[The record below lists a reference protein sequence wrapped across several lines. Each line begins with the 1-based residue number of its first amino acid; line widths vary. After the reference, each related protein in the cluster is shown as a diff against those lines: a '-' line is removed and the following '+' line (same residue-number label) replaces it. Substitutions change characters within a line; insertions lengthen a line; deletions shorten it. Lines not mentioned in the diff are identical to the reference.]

1 MITERTRALV
11 RDYNPWWEN
20 LPVNLPEY
28 RRRIFADIKKYL
40 ETKQI
45 IAIVGLR
52 RVGKTVLMKQIIMDC
67 LNSGSKNVFY
77 FMFDDLLAQSP
88 EVLDDVINYYLK
100 TISTEGKKYVFLDEI
115 QKVPNWQDILK
126 RFYDT
131 RDDIK
136 FIISGSS
143 SLQIKKS
150 KESLAGRMY
159 DFYLP
164 VLTFGEFLEMSGFKL
179 AETEPDFDGLWQ
191 VYESNI
197 NKKPIIEH
205 LFLQYILKGAFP
217 ELVKETDMDIIRS
230 YIKSSVL
237 EKIIYEDIPEVF
249 NIKRKDVLYAVLEYC
264 AKETSNLLDVTKI
277 GNVLNVNY
285 QTVKSYLFYL
295 ENSFLIDILYNHSKS
310 ISKQLRKNKKVH
322 VVHPSITIT
331 MMHYPAGILDV
342 IEVVS
347 KYVETIVF
355 QHSKLICERT
365 SFLRTP
371 HKEEIDVI
379 LEGDVMIPIEVKY
392 KSNLDSHDLKTLLKF
407 LNKFKLKRG
416 IVVTKDVFERKEIN
430 GMEIL
435 FIPAWLFLLCKN
447 HENFAF
453 S

>member
-1 MITERTRALV
+1 MISERTIALL

-20 LPVNLPEY
+20 LPLNLPEY
-28 RRRIFADIKKYL
+28 RRHIFADIEKYV

-52 RVGKTVLMKQIIMDC
+52 RVGKTVLMKQIIKDC
-67 LNSGSKNVFY
+67 INNESKNVFY
-77 FMFDDLLAQSP
+77 FMFDDLLAQNP

-100 TISTEGKKYVFLDEI
+100 TISKDGKKYLFLDEI

-131 RDDIK
+131 REDIK
-136 FIISGSS
+136 IIISGSS

-150 KESLAGRMY
+150 KESLAGRIY
-159 DFYLP
+159 DFYMP
-164 VLTFGEFLEMSGFKL
+164 VLTFREFLEMSGFKI
-179 AETEPDFDGLWQ
+179 AKTELDFDRLQQ
-191 VYESNI
+191 VYEGSI
-197 NKKPIIEH
+197 NKKPIIES

-217 ELVKETDMDIIRS
+217 ELVKENDIDIIRN

-249 NIKRKDVLYAVLEYC
+249 NIKRKDILYAILEYC
-264 AKETSNLLDVTKI
+264 AKETSNLLDITKI
-277 GNVLNVNY
+277 GNVLSVNY
-285 QTVKSYLFYL
+285 QTAKSYLFYL
-295 ENSFLIDILYNHSKS
+295 ENSFLINILYNHSKS

-331 MMHYPAGILDV
+331 MMHYPAGILNV
-342 IEVVS
+342 SEVVS

-365 SFLRTP
+365 SFFRTP
-371 HKEEIDVI
+371 QKEEIDVI
-379 LEGDVMIPIEVKY
+379 LEQDVMIPIEVKY
-392 KSNLDSHDLKTLLKF
+392 KSNLDNHDLKTILKF

-416 IVVTKDVFERKEIN
+416 IVVTKDVFGRKEIN
-430 GMEIL
+430 GREIL
-435 FIPAWLFLLCKN
+435 FIPAWLFLICV
-447 HENFAF
+447 
-453 S
+453 